1 LSRPLPEPAR
11 AGSRSP
17 FSQRSFCF
25 QWPADLAVSWAFE
38 METLLLG
45 WYVLTETGSV
55 VWLTAFGALQFVGTL
70 LSPLFGV
77 AGDRLG
83 HRTVLT
89 AMRAAY
95 VLLAVCLASLALTD
109 RLDPLA
115 VFTVA
120 ALAGLVRPSDIGVRN
135 ALIGATMPPALLASA
150 IGVERA
156 SMDSARVIGAL
167 TGAGL
172 VALLGM
178 GPAYVAIV
186 GLYLASLLLTLG
198 IREPPQPGG
207 GRTPASVLSTWR
219 ELGEGIA
226 YARTSPALL
235 AALWLACLANFAA
248 YPLSGGLLPHVA
260 RDGYGLD
267 RTGLG
272 TLIACFAGGAL
283 LGSLQLSLRGVGARP
298 ARVMLLAA
306 GLWFALL
313 LLFAQAGTALAG
325 MALLLLA
332 GFTQSFCMVPMAVLL
347 LRITTAAFRGRVMG
361 LRMLAIYGLPVGLL
375 LAGFG
380 IARIGF
386 AATATL
392 LAGFGLLATAAIA
405 WNWRAALWRMGEVR

>member
-1 LSRPLPEPAR
+1 
-11 AGSRSP
+11 
-17 FSQRSFCF
+17 
-25 QWPADLAVSWAFE
+25 
-38 METLLLG
+38 
-45 WYVLTETGSV
+45 VLTETGSV
-55 VWLTAFGALQFVGTL
+55 VWLTAFGSLQFTGTL
-70 LSPLFGV
+70 ISPLFGV

-83 HRTVLT
+83 HRTVLA

-95 VLLAVCLASLALTD
+95 VLLALCLTVLALSGQ
-109 RLDPLA
+109 LNPLA
-115 VFTVA
+115 VFAVA

-135 ALIGATMPPALLASA
+135 ALIAATMPPAQLARA
-150 IGVERA
+150 IGVERV

-167 TGAGL
+167 SGAAL
-172 VALLGM
+172 VAALGM
-178 GPAYVAIV
+178 GPAYVVVV

-198 IREPPQPGG
+198 IREPTRPGEA
-207 GRTPASVLSTWR
+207 RAKASMLSTWR
-219 ELGEGIA
+219 ELGEGVA
-226 YARTSPALL
+226 YARATPALL

-260 RDGYGLD
+260 RDVYGLD

-283 LGSLQLSLRGVGARP
+283 LGSLLLSLRGVGARP

-306 GLWFALL
+306 GLWFGVLL
-313 LLFAQAGTALAG
+313 VFAQAGTALAG

-332 GFTQSFCMVPMAVLL
+332 GFIQSFCMVPMQVLL
-347 LRITTAAFRGRVMG
+347 LRITAAGLRGRVMG

-405 WNWRAALWRMGEVR
+405 WNWRAALWQREEAR